1 MRSRKALALEQRRET
16 RGKPGEK
23 QKEKGRA
30 PGCSKYVHRDPLPQG
45 MVPEKFTQT
54 FIFHC
59 NGLSQGP
66 VSHFLL

>member
-16 RGKPGEK
+16 RCKPGEK

-30 PGCSKYVHRDPLPQG
+30 PGCAKYIRRDPLSQG
-45 MVPEKFTQT
+45 MLLEKLTQT
-54 FIFHC
+54 FTFHC
-59 NGLSQGP
+59 NGLSQGA